1 MIMRDTMTGPD
12 DEINVAANCPVELG
26 AVDMGDD
33 ETVTDPMGEPEGVMD
48 DGSDD
53 GTADDSD
60 D

>member
-1 MIMRDTMTGPD
+1 MTMRDTMTGPD

-26 AVDMGDD
+26 AVDLGDD
-33 ETVTDPMGEPEGVMD
+33 ETITDPMGEPEEPMD

-53 GTADDSD
+53 RAAGDDD